1 MAVAEAV
8 EIGPSQRFAIAQTKT
23 LRNGAGGAG
32 MVAGDHLYRD
42 TCAVAVGD
50 GGNGFLA
57 RWIEH
62 TDQTEQHVIAVQVLI
77 VETLLRFAERPKTF
91 CDHRLQLRFTSRRRT
106 SPVA

>member
-8 EIGPSQRFAIAQTKT
+8 EIGPSQRFAIPQAKA
-23 LRNGAGGAG
+23 LGNGAGGAG

-62 TDQTEQHVIAVQVLI
+62 TDQAEQHVIAVQVLI
-77 VETLLRFAERPKTF
+77 VEALLRFAERPNGQAE
-91 CDHRLQLRFTSRRRT
+91 HAQPLAGAA
-106 SPVA
+106 V